1 MLKKVNRLKKRYQF
15 NYTYKVGSHFFGKF
29 MMIYVTS
36 SKTKNL
42 KVGFAVTKKI
52 GHATKRNLIK
62 RRLREIVY
70 HEIPKL
76 KQHNNLIVVARDSI
90 ENASFAEL
98 KVEFQKL
105 ILKADLLKDEKSF

>member
-15 NYTYKVGSHFFGKF
+15 NYTYKVGSHFFGHF
-29 MMIYVTS
+29 MTIYVTP

-52 GHATKRNLIK
+52 GHAYKRNLIK

-70 HEIPKL
+70 QEIPNL
-76 KQHNNLIVVARDSI
+76 KQQNNLIVVARENI
-90 ENASFAEL
+90 ETATFAEL
-98 KVEFQKL
+98 KMEFQKL
-105 ILKADLLKDEKSF
+105 ILKAELLKNEKSF